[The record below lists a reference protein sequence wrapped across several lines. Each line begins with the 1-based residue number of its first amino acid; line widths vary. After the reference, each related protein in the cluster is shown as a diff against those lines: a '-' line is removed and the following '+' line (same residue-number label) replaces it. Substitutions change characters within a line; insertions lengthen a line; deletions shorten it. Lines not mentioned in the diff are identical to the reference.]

1 MANTFTNAVDLGY
14 VVNTGQFTVS
24 YVVGSGLNRL
34 LVVGVQGDVTN
45 DYITG
50 VTYNGVAMSLIDPIN
65 GKNYVAGAGNAR
77 WEYMY
82 YLLNPASG
90 THNIVISASASCD
103 YIIAGAA
110 DYAGVAQVAPET
122 TAKHIINPG
131 TSLTTPIT
139 TITDNAWA
147 ILFENGYNGGPA
159 PGAGTGDVS
168 RITSGGWGLFDSGG
182 AITPAGVYNMTTTR
196 TSSVAIVHFIAAFA
210 PFGGA
215 YAYGF
220 NMPMGGL

>member
-1 MANTFTNAVDLGY
+1 MRSECGARARNDTLRSRAASGIMLTGIMTGPGGAFPGLG
-14 VVNTGQFTVS
+14 Q
-24 YVVGSGLNRL
+24 
-34 LVVGVQGDVTN
+34 
-45 DYITG
+45 
-50 VTYNGVAMSLIDPIN
+50 
-65 GKNYVAGAGNAR
+65 AGAGNAR

-110 DYAGVAQVAPET
+110 DYAGVAQVAPEA